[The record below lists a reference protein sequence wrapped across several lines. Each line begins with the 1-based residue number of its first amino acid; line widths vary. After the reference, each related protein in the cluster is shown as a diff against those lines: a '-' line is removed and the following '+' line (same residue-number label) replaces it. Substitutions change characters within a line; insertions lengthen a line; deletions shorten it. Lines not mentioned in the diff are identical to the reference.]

1 MRIAGCA
8 KLYSMSQQSLNRRH
22 FAGALAGLAA
32 ARPMWSADPAQR
44 TKFYMMQTFQL
55 RQGTQLARLH
65 QYFSQAYLP
74 RLSKIHNGPQIVLE
88 SVIAPHNPQ
97 LVLIVGYSSF
107 EQISAIQS
115 KMDADQEVT
124 AAFGKVERD
133 PEPLFDSQIN
143 TLLESTPYSP
153 EVVVQKHD
161 KPRLFELRTY
171 HSPTWSQHQ
180 AVHERFAGPEIK
192 VFHKCGI
199 HPILYTTTIFGS
211 NMPNLT
217 YLIPFDSLAA
227 REKAWD
233 AFAVDPDWIKARK
246 ESIDKGGQ
254 IVAVTDLSIY
264 RAAAYSPVS

>member
-1 MRIAGCA
+1 
-8 KLYSMSQQSLNRRH
+8 MSQQSLNRRH

-32 ARPMWSADPAQR
+32 TQTMSPAMSPAEPTQR
-44 TKFYMMQTFQL
+44 TKFYLMETYQL
-55 RQGTQLARLH
+55 RQGTQLARLGDWLSH
-65 QYFSQAYLP
+65 AYLP

-97 LVLIVGYSSF
+97 LVLLVGYSSL
-107 EQISAIQS
+107 EQLEAVQG
-115 KMDADQEVT
+115 KLDADSELS
-124 AAFGKVERD
+124 AAFAKIEKD
-133 PEPLFDSQIN
+133 PEPLFDNQID
-143 TLLESTPYSP
+143 TLLEAAPYSP
-153 EVVVQKHD
+153 EVVMEKHP

-171 HSPTWSQHQ
+171 HSPTWSQHR

-199 HPILYTTTIFGS
+199 HPILYTSTVIGG

-217 YLIPFDSLAA
+217 YLIPFESLAA

>member
-1 MRIAGCA
+1 
-8 KLYSMSQQSLNRRH
+8 MSQQSLNRRH

-32 ARPMWSADPAQR
+32 ARPAWSADDNQAAQR

-55 RQGTQLARLH
+55 RQGTQLARLN
-65 QYFSQAYLP
+65 QWLSQAYLP
-74 RLSKIHNGPQIVLE
+74 ALSKIHSGPQIALE
-88 SVIAPHNPQ
+88 SLIAPHNPQ

-107 EQISAIQS
+107 EQISTISA
-115 KMDADQEVT
+115 KMDADKNVE
-124 AAFGKVERD
+124 AAFNKVERD

-143 TLLESTPYSP
+143 TLLEATPYSP
-153 EVVVQKHD
+153 EVAMQKHD

-199 HPILYTTTIFGS
+199 HPILYTTTIFGA

-246 ESIDKGGQ
+246 DSIDKGGQ

-264 RAAAYSPVS
+264 RASAYSPVS

>member
-1 MRIAGCA
+1 
-8 KLYSMSQQSLNRRH
+8 MSKQSLKRRH

-32 ARPMWSADPAQR
+32 ARSAWSADPAQHTR
-44 TKFYMMQTFQL
+44 FYMMETFQL
-55 RQGTQLARLH
+55 RQGTQLARLGEWL
-65 QYFSQAYLP
+65 SQAYLP
-74 RLSKIHNGPQIVLE
+74 RLSKAHSGPQIVLE

-107 EQISAIQS
+107 EQIAAIRS
-115 KMDADQEVT
+115 KMDADGEVN
-124 AAFGKVERD
+124 AAFAKVERD
-133 PEPLFDSQIN
+133 PEPLFDNQIT
-143 TLLESTPYSP
+143 TLLEATPYSP
-153 EVVVQKHD
+153 EVVMEKHA
-161 KPRLFELRTY
+161 KPRYFELRTY
-171 HSPTWSQHQ
+171 HSPTWSQHR

-192 VFHKCGI
+192 VFHKVGI
-199 HPILYTTTIFGS
+199 FPILYTSTIIGS

-217 YLIPFDSLAA
+217 YLIPFESLAA

>member
-1 MRIAGCA
+1 
-8 KLYSMSQQSLNRRH
+8 MSQQSLNRRR

-32 ARPMWSADPAQR
+32 TSSAANSMTPAEPNQH
-44 TKFYMMQTFQL
+44 TKFYMMETFQL
-55 RQGTQLARLH
+55 RQGTQLGRLGDWL
-65 QYFSQAYLP
+65 SQSYLP
-74 RLSKIHNGPQIVLE
+74 RLSKVHSGPQIVLE

-107 EQISAIQS
+107 EQLGVIRA
-115 KMDADQEVT
+115 KMDADSEVS
-124 AAFGKVERD
+124 AAFAKVEKE
-133 PEPLFDSQIN
+133 PEPLFDNQIN
-143 TLLESTPYSP
+143 TLLEATPYSP
-153 EVVVQKHD
+153 EVVVEKHP

-171 HSPTWSQHQ
+171 HSPTWSQHR

-199 HPILYTTTIFGS
+199 FPILYTSTVIGS

-217 YLIPFDSLAA
+217 YLIPFESLAA